1 HAAKLQN
8 LYDTDLEASFGSKC
22 VHFSK
27 SIKCHNVKCTPLSM
41 SKLLREENFQDTF
54 SNVDIVTWE
63 LRHTENI
70 LADNGLRSNNEN
82 VFDDEGHEEQAENPK
97 RKHCT
102 RLKKSRAS
110 VYKDQ
115 LSITTVVWLT
125 SGPHPGKYE
134 AVISRSQGILEST
147 KRDNANA
154 SLPTDFIIFNISSW

>member
-1 HAAKLQN
+1 TPFPRIPIVADRFSVFSDLANKQPSIILEHAAKLQN

-27 SIKCHNVKCTPLSM
+27 SIKCHN
-41 SKLLREENFQDTF
+41 
-54 SNVDIVTWE
+54 
-63 LRHTENI
+63 TENI

-154 SLPTDFIIFNISSW
+154 SLPTDFIIFNISS